1 MCVLFPQSGL
11 RKYDTFISKPFTNFK
26 KAFGKD
32 SSISKHANSEYYKMA
47 SIEFQ
52 TMKASLIKPTGTLP
66 YIIKEQNKEMYERN
80 MSLLSVITETIVL
93 CGKQNIPLRGHRD
106 DSTSSASNKGSF

>member
-1 MCVLFPQSGL
+1 
-11 RKYDTFISKPFTNFK
+11 
-26 KAFGKD
+26 
-32 SSISKHANSEYYKMA
+32 MA
-47 SIEFQ
+47 RIEFQ

-80 MSLLSVITETIVL
+80 MSHLSVITETIVL

-106 DSTSSASNKGSF
+106 DSTSSASNKGSFLAILEYLANHNALLSKHLQYSKKNATYTSKSTQN